1 MDILIVGY
9 GVVGANVKQKLE
21 KAHNVDVVD
30 KYKTNLT
37 TYDLNKTYDF
47 AYICVDTPSNETNVC
62 DINEV
67 IHAVVDNKANYY
79 VIKSTILPGTTDYIA
94 KYTKKNVVFSPEF
107 YGGTQHCNNFDFDF
121 TILGGAKKDC
131 IEVQQMLQEVFDA
144 RHKFRITDAT
154 TAELVKYMENAYLAT
169 KVTFCNEF
177 FRIAQHYKV
186 DYEDL
191 RELVTLDPRI
201 DPSHTFVYRSHPWYD
216 SHCLNKDVAAIAED
230 SNSSFLKNIV
240 EQNKSYKAGN
250 NLKIEVSNH

>member
-1 MDILIVGY
+1 
-9 GVVGANVKQKLE
+9 
-21 KAHNVDVVD
+21 
-30 KYKTNLT
+30 
-37 TYDLNKTYDF
+37 
-47 AYICVDTPSNETNVC
+47 
-62 DINEV
+62 
-67 IHAVVDNKANYY
+67 
-79 VIKSTILPGTTDYIA
+79 
-94 KYTKKNVVFSPEF
+94 
-107 YGGTQHCNNFDFDF
+107 
-121 TILGGAKKDC
+121 
-131 IEVQQMLQEVFDA
+131 MLQEVFDA
-144 RHKFRITDAT
+144 RHKFRIIDAT

-240 EQNKSYKAGN
+240 E
-250 NLKIEVSNH
+250 